1 MHNTRQ
7 STHHSSTQLRP
18 LLVEYVLAA
27 KVYSSYDN
35 SVDNEVVP
43 ATAVTDVE
51 HYVVVA
57 AAAAVVVITA
67 SAAV

>member
-1 MHNTRQ
+1 MHNTRR
-7 STHHSSTQLRP
+7 STHHSSTRLRP
-18 LLVEYVLAA
+18 LLAKYVLAA

-43 ATAVTDVE
+43 ATAVTDVKQC
-51 HYVVVA
+51 VAVA
-57 AAAAVVVITA
+57 AAAAITT